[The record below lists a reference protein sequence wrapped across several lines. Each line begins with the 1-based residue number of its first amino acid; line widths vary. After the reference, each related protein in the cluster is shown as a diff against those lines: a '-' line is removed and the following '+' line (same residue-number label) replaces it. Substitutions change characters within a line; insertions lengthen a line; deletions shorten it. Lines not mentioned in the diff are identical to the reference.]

1 MRFVRLITNFAFF
14 LLIAGQSLQAQVL
27 YGTLVGNVTDASQGA
42 VAGAAVTLSSKET
55 GLTREV
61 KSDERG
67 SYEFSNVPAGTYS
80 VKIAA
85 SGFSSFEA
93 SNIPVSVNTVA
104 RVDASLKVG
113 AVTESVVVGAEL
125 VALQTDKTDVNK
137 EISTREITN
146 LPIGG
151 YRNYQSLID
160 LVPGAMPSRFQ
171 NATTDT
177 PNRSLTTNINGTARN
192 SNNTRIDGATSVMTW
207 LPHHSLYVPP
217 AESIE
222 TINISTNNFDA
233 EQGLAGGAAIT
244 VTTKSGTNQIHGST
258 FEYHSNHAWGAK
270 NFFFTPNTPAGPATP
285 QNIQNQYGGT
295 VGGPIKKDKL
305 FYFASWGG
313 TRQRQ
318 VFGGFQTVP
327 TQAQRDGNFAGLATI
342 YDPSSGN
349 PDGSG

>member
-1 MRFVRLITNFAFF
+1 
-14 LLIAGQSLQAQVL
+14 
-27 YGTLVGNVTDASQGA
+27 
-42 VAGAAVTLSSKET
+42 T
-55 GLTREV
+55 GFTRDTRT
-61 KSDERG
+61 DERG
-67 SYEFSNVPAGTYS
+67 FYEFSSIQAGTYS
-80 VKIAA
+80 VKVAA
-85 SGFSSFEA
+85 PGFSAFEA
-93 SNIPVSVNTVA
+93 NNISVSVNSVS
-104 RVDASLKVG
+104 RVDAQLKVG
-113 AVTESVVVGAEL
+113 AVSETISVGAGL
-125 VALQTDKTDVNK
+125 AALQTDKTDVNK

-146 LPIGG
+146 LPISG
-151 YRNYQSLID
+151 YRNYQSLLD

-217 AESIE
+217 ADPIE
-222 TINISTNNFDA
+222 TVNISTNNFDA

-305 FYFASWGG
+305 FYFA
-313 TRQRQ
+313 
-318 VFGGFQTVP
+318 
-327 TQAQRDGNFAGLATI
+327 
-342 YDPSSGN
+342 
-349 PDGSG
+349 